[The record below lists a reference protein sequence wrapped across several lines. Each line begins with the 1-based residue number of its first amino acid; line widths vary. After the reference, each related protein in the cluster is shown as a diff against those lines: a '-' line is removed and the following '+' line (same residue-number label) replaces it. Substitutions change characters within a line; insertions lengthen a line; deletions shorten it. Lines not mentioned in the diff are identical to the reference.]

1 MTFDPQHHHRRSTR
15 LSGYDY
21 SQAGAYFVTVCA
33 QHRACMLGKIG
44 HDRVDLTDCGRV
56 VATCWQWLGE
66 RYPQVDLDEWI
77 VMPNHLHGIITI
89 ADDIGRGGSRTAPTV
104 ITPKPLGRLIGAF
117 KTLSTKHISL
127 MHGIRGVALWQ
138 RNCRGSCTADTSRM
152 LWCAPKEPRP
162 EKFRYQRPS
171 AHTETPNYEHI
182 IRNTDELN
190 HVRRYIA
197 DNPLQWAVDRENP
210 TLAPAAS
217 LRPTGVADKDDITR
231 IFGGAM
237 P

>member
-1 MTFDPQHHHRRSTR
+1 MQFDPRQHHRRSIR

-33 QHRACMLGKIG
+33 QHRACVFGKIG

-77 VMPNHLHGIITI
+77 VMPNHLHGIIMIT
-89 ADDIGRGGSRTAPTV
+89 DDIGRGGSRTAPTV

-117 KTLSTKHISL
+117 KTLSTKHVNL
-127 MHGIRGVALWQ
+127 MRGIPGVALWQ
-138 RNCRGSCTADTSRM
+138 RN
-152 LWCAPKEPRP
+152 
-162 EKFRYQRPS
+162 Y
-171 AHTETPNYEHI
+171 YEHI

-190 HVRRYIA
+190 HIRRYIA

-210 TLAPAAS
+210 TLAPAGS
-217 LRPTGVADKDDITR
+217 LRPTGVADDDDIAR
-231 IFGGAM
+231 VFGGVR